1 MADRQLPELQT
12 RLRLD
17 AKDLDRAERRL
28 NGFIAKVRQADTS
41 GLQRQLSG
49 VSKRTDEFARD
60 ATRNL
65 TLPLAA
71 AGLAAGKLSYDF
83 NQSFNVMQ
91 SLAGVTAGEI
101 DSLKQSVL
109 DLSGDTARSPQELA
123 QALYFIRSAGLEGQT
138 ALDALKASAEG
149 AAIGLGSTQSV
160 ADAVT
165 SAVNAYGSENLSAA
179 KAVDVLAAAVEQGKG
194 EAADF
199 APQLGQLLPL
209 ATNLGVGFDEV
220 AGSLAFLTQT
230 GYPAAQAA
238 TAINGIFQKLIR
250 PTAQAKQELDK
261 VGLSVDDL
269 RKMVAEQG
277 LLPALQ
283 LLNEKLGGD
292 PQKFGRIFEDAEGL
306 AGALALLRDNGA
318 PAAKVLDQVANSGG
332 KVEEKFAALS
342 KTDQF
347 KFQKTLVDL
356 QKVGIQ
362 VGEDLLPV
370 LADMAD
376 VISGM
381 TDAFGRLPGP
391 VQKGLLT
398 MVALAAVVGPVSK
411 VVSLT
416 TGAVSGLLKA
426 ASSPALDSFRL
437 GLQGLVEPGAGAANS
452 VGGLLNTVATT
463 PAILGTAGGLLAGFV
478 IVLADMAD
486 QAKATAEDVKS
497 LVGEL
502 EQGTSIEDAVS
513 EKLARTL
520 AGFGGGDGGFA
531 GVRDSARLLKKAL
544 EEAGVGSEELRK
556 ALLGTDKQW
565 EQFKQNFARNLAAN
579 GFSSG
584 VIGPA
589 LSDLQS
595 MRSSTEDTKQK
606 FADLRDEES
615 KLGVET
621 DNTGASAAATAGSI
635 DAMAGAAS
643 TASDEFVKAAQDARS
658 LFEAHRQVDDSAQA
672 VVTAQQELADAQ
684 RAARGDSEEYARA
697 QAAIVDAEKAVRDA
711 QKESKDAQRDLTQ
724 ARIDAK
730 EKLQDLQ
737 FASEEAALAE
747 VSAQESLAAAKKD
760 SLKARTADERAAAD
774 LRIKQADLALREAKD
789 RKGDASSELAKATA
803 KGVDGSDAVVAA
815 QERITAA
822 RDRERDAQGRLS
834 DATNAAAQVIADAQE
849 KVAGATQ
856 KVIDAQLNHIDAQ
869 NQVTTATDGA
879 VTANDELIIRLF
891 KLAGTL
897 DPNSTLRRRIVD
909 YIADLQA
916 MRDLEA
922 AAPTPN
928 GSLGTTTAN
937 GGAVPPGAVNA
948 ERQGGRIM
956 RAPTKNLVGAS
967 SVAAPT
973 GTPAPVPAPSSAPAH
988 VEVHV
993 NVTGQPDSATIAQ
1006 LERVAGRTVEK
1017 ALRRVAVGL

>member
-1 MADRQLPELQT
+1 MTDRQLPELQT

-17 AKDLDRAERRL
+17 SRDIPAAERRL
-28 NGFIAKVRQADTS
+28 NGFLGRLKAADTS
-41 GLQRQLSG
+41 GLQQSLSK

-83 NQSFNVMQ
+83 NQSFNTMQ
-91 SLAGVTAGEI
+91 SLAGVTTGEI
-101 DSLKQSVL
+101 DGLKQSVL
-109 DLSGDTARSPQELA
+109 DLSGETARSPQELA

-138 ALDALKASAEG
+138 ALDALRASAEG

-165 SAVNAYGSENLSAA
+165 SAVNAYGAENLSAA
-179 KAVDVLAAAVEQGKG
+179 AAVDVLAAAVEQGKG

-250 PTAQAKQELDK
+250 PTQQAKQELDK

-269 RKMVAEQG
+269 RKIVAEQG

-292 PQKFGRIFEDAEGL
+292 PQAFGRIFEDAEGL
-306 AGALALLRDNGA
+306 AGALALVRDNGA
-318 PAAKVLDQVANSGG
+318 PASKVLDQVANSAG
-332 KVEEKFAALS
+332 KVGDKFQALQG
-342 KTDQF
+342 TDEF
-347 KFQKTLVDL
+347 KFQQTLADL

-362 VGEDLLPV
+362 VGNDLLPV
-370 LADMAD
+370 LADLAD
-376 VISGM
+376 VIGGIA
-381 TDAFGRLPGP
+381 DAFEKLPGP

-398 MVALAAVVGPVSK
+398 MVALAAVVGPVAK

-416 TGAVSGLLKA
+416 TSAVSGLLKA

-452 VGGLLNTVATT
+452 VGGLLNTVATS
-463 PAILGTAGGLLAGFV
+463 PAVLGSASGFLIGFA

-486 QAKATAEDVKS
+486 QAKATKADVKA
-497 LVGEL
+497 LLGEL
-502 EQGTSIEDAVS
+502 EQGTTLEDALS

-520 AGFGGGDGGFA
+520 AGFGGDQGGFA
-531 GVRDSARLLKKAL
+531 GVRQSADLLKKAL
-544 EEAGVGSEELRK
+544 KEAGVGSEELRT
-556 ALLGTDKQW
+556 ALLGTDKEW
-565 EQFKQNFARNLAAN
+565 EKFKKNLTRNLTSQ

-584 VIGPA
+584 LIGPLLA
-589 LSDLQS
+589 DLKS
-595 MRSSTEDTKQK
+595 MRSSTEDTRQK
-606 FADLRDEES
+606 FSDLRAEEG
-615 KLGVET
+615 KLGVAT
-621 DNTGASAAATAGSI
+621 DVAGSSAAAAAGSI
-635 DAMAGAAS
+635 DTMANAAAA
-643 TASDEFVKAAQDARS
+643 ASDEFTQAAQDARS
-658 LFEAHRQVDDSAQA
+658 LFEAHRQVDDTATAAAS
-672 VVTAQQELADAQ
+672 AQQELADVQA
-684 RAARGDSEEYARA
+684 AARGESEEYVRA
-697 QAAIVDAEKAVRDA
+697 QDEIVAAEKGVRDA
-711 QKESKDAQRDLTQ
+711 QKESRSAQLDLTQ

-730 EKLQDLQ
+730 KNLEDLK

-747 VSAQESLAAAKKD
+747 ESAQQSLTAARKD
-760 SLKARTADERAAAD
+760 ALKAKTADERAAAD
-774 LRIKQADLALREAKD
+774 LRIRQAELALRESKA
-789 RKGDASSELAKATA
+789 RKGNAAQELADARA
-803 KGVDGSDAVVAA
+803 KGIEGSDAVVAA

-822 RDRERDAQGRLS
+822 RERESEAQGRLR
-834 DATNAAAQVIADAQE
+834 DATDAAAKIITDAQA

-856 KVIDAQLNHIDAQ
+856 KVIDAQLDHIDAQ

-879 VTANDELIIRLF
+879 VAANDELIIRLF

-897 DPNSTLRRRIVD
+897 DPNSTLRRRIID
-909 YIADLQA
+909 YIADLQK

-922 AAPTPN
+922 ARDRN
-928 GSLGTTTAN
+928 GSLGITTAN
-937 GGAVPPGAVNA
+937 GGAVPPGATNA
-948 ERQGGRIM
+948 ERQGGRILT
-956 RAPTKNLVGAS
+956 APTKNLVGPSA
-967 SVAAPT
+967 VPAPT
-973 GTPAPVPAPSSAPAH
+973 GSSSPAPAPSQAPPP

-993 NVTGQPDSATIAQ
+993 HVKGQPDAATIAQ
-1006 LERVAGRTVEK
+1006 LEQVAGRTVEK
-1017 ALRRVAVGL
+1017 ALRRVAVGR